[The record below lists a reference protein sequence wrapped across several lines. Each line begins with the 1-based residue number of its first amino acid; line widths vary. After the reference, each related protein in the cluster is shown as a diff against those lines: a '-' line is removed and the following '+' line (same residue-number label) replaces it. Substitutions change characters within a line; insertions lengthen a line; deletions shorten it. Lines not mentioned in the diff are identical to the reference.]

1 MQAAQPTLRS
11 WPPATC
17 LVPLFPLPCATHI
30 CADTPRRKQ
39 GGMLTR
45 FKRNKVTANADG
57 LLVGS
62 IKYSGY
68 KLKEKGVIV
77 RVETVST
84 QQ

>member
-1 MQAAQPTLRS
+1 
-11 WPPATC
+11 
-17 LVPLFPLPCATHI
+17 
-30 CADTPRRKQ
+30 
-39 GGMLTR
+39 MLTR